1 LEEIAHLIQK
11 YGYLFYGITF
21 FWAFLEGETFVI
33 FAGALA
39 VPGLGGSTA
48 PPPIDIYILIAAA
61 WLGSFAGDQLYF
73 FLGRRFGR
81 RILHR
86 FPRIQGGVQLAIDML
101 HKYHTVFIL
110 TYRYMYG
117 VRNFA
122 SLGMGMSELSW
133 PRFASLNFVAAFLW
147 ANSFAWGGYALG
159 YFAASALGKINFV
172 YIMIGVLVFV
182 FGLFAFIQAGGGQDR
197 RDAPA
202 RSRRRHRAPQTLIAA
217 AGRCPTARTPT
228 LFTAGAWWARA
239 SPCSRSRSARPTRFP
254 LSSIRSRANFRA
266 RAATWRSCSRCA
278 ASCSSWSAPAPGRWR
293 TASARGPS

>member
-1 LEEIAHLIQK
+1 MEEIAHLIQK

-21 FWAFLEGETFVI
+21 LWTFLEGETFVI

-39 VPGLGGSTA
+39 VPGLGGATA
-48 PPPIDIYILIAAA
+48 PPPVNIYWLILAGWI
-61 WLGSFAGDQLYF
+61 GSFCGDQLYF
-73 FLGRRFGR
+73 FLGRRFGK

-101 HKYHTVFIL
+101 HKYHTIFIL

-133 PRFASLNFVAAFLW
+133 PRFASLNFIAAFLW

-172 YIMIGVLVFV
+172 YIMLGVLLFV
-182 FGLFAFIQAGGGQDR
+182 FGLFVFMHWRGKRRYKQAV
-197 RDAPA
+197 
-202 RSRRRHRAPQTLIAA
+202 
-217 AGRCPTARTPT
+217 ARTVEAHSHDP
-228 LFTAGAWWARA
+228 A
-239 SPCSRSRSARPTRFP
+239 SVIEHEKR
-254 LSSIRSRANFRA
+254 
-266 RAATWRSCSRCA
+266 
-278 ASCSSWSAPAPGRWR
+278 
-293 TASARGPS
+293 

>member
-1 LEEIAHLIQK
+1 MEEIAHLIQK

-21 FWAFLEGETFVI
+21 LWTFLEGETFVI

-39 VPGLGGSTA
+39 VPGLGGAAT
-48 PPPIDIYILIAAA
+48 PPPINIYYLIAAA
-61 WLGSFAGDQLYF
+61 WIGSFCGDQLYF
-73 FLGRRFGR
+73 LLGRKFGK

-101 HKYHTVFIL
+101 HKYHTIFIL

-133 PRFASLNFVAAFLW
+133 PRFASLNFVAAFVW

-182 FGLFAFIQAGGGQDR
+182 FGLFAFMHWRGKKKYKQAVAKTIEAHQRDPDSIIR
-197 RDAPA
+197 RKD
-202 RSRRRHRAPQTLIAA
+202 S
-217 AGRCPTARTPT
+217 
-228 LFTAGAWWARA
+228 
-239 SPCSRSRSARPTRFP
+239 
-254 LSSIRSRANFRA
+254 
-266 RAATWRSCSRCA
+266 
-278 ASCSSWSAPAPGRWR
+278 
-293 TASARGPS
+293 